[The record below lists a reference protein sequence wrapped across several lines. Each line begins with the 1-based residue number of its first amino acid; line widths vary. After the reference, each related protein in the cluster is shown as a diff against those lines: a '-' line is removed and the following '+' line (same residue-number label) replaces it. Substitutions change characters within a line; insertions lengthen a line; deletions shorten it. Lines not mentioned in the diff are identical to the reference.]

1 MFIELWSPLQVKLH
15 ENNSEDSIVLCKRLI
30 NDTLQ
35 DLSNM
40 FTWEF
45 LTDMKSYTT
54 TADDQMVILDGNTPY
69 NLDAS
74 AIMYAYCTATGDSGT
89 LLTINGKRINAD
101 NTFDITSESLTLC
114 TTATAT
120 GAIGWSHIDSFIRT
134 GTTGD
139 VVVIGSDGTEL
150 LRIENDVKVSKEDIG
165 KITCVNNLNSGKEIV
180 EVDPATIL
188 KGGLSVSSGTLLFS
202 PYTPCYALLENGI
215 GLANVGSGSVLLITY
230 QKTPRVLNQNIDR
243 TEFPRQLWP
252 KIIEAAFLNG
262 LRHED
267 ESDGDA
273 GLQAYIPKL
282 QEIVSDWVMGRGQST
297 IGRPRVMPVGVKRR
311 I

>member
-1 MFIELWSPLQVKLH
+1 MFIELWSPLQTKLH

-35 DLSNM
+35 DLSNK
-40 FTWEF
+40 FTFEF

-89 LLTINGKRINAD
+89 LLTINGKRINSD
-101 NTFDITSESLTLC
+101 NTFDITAESLTLC

-134 GTTGD
+134 GTVGD
-139 VVVIGSDGTEL
+139 VVVINSAGTEL
-150 LRIENDVKVSKEDIG
+150 LRIDNDVKVSKEDIG
-165 KITCVNNLNSGKEIV
+165 KITAIVNIVSGKEVV
-180 EVDPATIL
+180 EVDPAMIL
-188 KGGLSVSSGTLLFS
+188 KGGLSISSGTLGINTT
-202 PYTPCYALLENGI
+202 TPAYALLQNGI
-215 GLANVGSGSVLLITY
+215 GLAGVGASSTLLITY
-230 QKTPRVLNQNIDR
+230 QKTPRVLNQNIDS

-267 ESDGDA
+267 EADGQY
-273 GLQAYIPKL
+273 GMEKYNSKL
-282 QEIVSDWVMGRGQST
+282 EEIVSDWVMGRGQST
-297 IGRPRVMPVGVKRR
+297 IGRPRVMPAGVKRR